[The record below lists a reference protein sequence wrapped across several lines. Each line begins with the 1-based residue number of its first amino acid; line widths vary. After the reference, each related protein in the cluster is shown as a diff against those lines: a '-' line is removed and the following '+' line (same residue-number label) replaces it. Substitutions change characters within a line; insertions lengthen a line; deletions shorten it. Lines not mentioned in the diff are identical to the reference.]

1 MDEQNHLVPRER
13 GTAGNSLEASP
24 SRASFLTLDMM
35 PREPHLLDYLMV
47 LRKHQWLVLAFLVTV
62 VTVVTIATY
71 RMEPVYDATTR
82 IQIDQENANIL
93 PFSPADPYA
102 MYQDAEAYI
111 ETQSKILTSQTMAAM
126 TVKSLNLN
134 RNPAFGGSPASDST
148 LEEVKPDDGSASPA
162 LGAFL
167 GSLSVK
173 RVPNSRLLDVTFSA
187 TDPQLAAKAVNTHIA
202 NFIEQNFTSRYE
214 ATTQA
219 SNWLANQLDELKAKV
234 ERSEDARIA
243 YERTNQIWTIDEN
256 QDVSTQKLADLNRE
270 LTSAQ
275 ADRIGKE
282 AIYRSAQSG
291 NYDAIPAV
299 RLSGVIQDLAGQ
311 QGTLRAEYAEAL
323 SQYGPKFP
331 KVVRLREQ
339 MQELSD
345 VVTREKIN
353 IANQVEAEYRNA
365 RQREQLL
372 EQALE
377 QQKKE
382 ASVKADRMVQYNIL
396 KREAEANKQLY
407 DGLLQKLKEAGISA
421 GLRSSNIRVVDP
433 ALVPKYPSK
442 PQKSRNISLA
452 ILVGLVGGIGLA
464 LLREY
469 LDNTVKNPDDI
480 EHLARLPSLA
490 VVPAFANPNGHSS
503 RRRLPKL
510 LKGQGSAA
518 REGRVELVSHLQP
531 QSQISEAFRALR
543 TSLLLSQA
551 DRPPQVIL
559 MTSALPREGKTTA
572 AANLAVTLAQLGD
585 RTLLVDGDLR
595 KPGVSRALSMAGGK
609 YAGLSSYL
617 AGVSTLDLI
626 TVQHP
631 GISNLAVIP
640 TGPVPPNP
648 ADLLSSHRLSDMV
661 LELRRR
667 YKFVVIDS
675 PPIMAATDAV
685 ILSVLADGV
694 LMVVRSGETP
704 KEAFTRTCDLLSS
717 VKSRVLGV
725 VLNAVDAS
733 SPDYYYSYRYYPY
746 SYGGYGR
753 EERDKK
759 RSEAAER
766 EKEEERVETS
776 V

>member
-1 MDEQNHLVPRER
+1 MDEQNNLITR
-13 GTAGNSLEASP
+13 GGNSLEALP
-24 SRASFLTLDMM
+24 TRAPFLTLDMM

-47 LRKHQWLVLAFLVTV
+47 LRKHQWLVISFLVTV
-62 VTVVTIATY
+62 VTVVTIATF
-71 RMEPVYDATTR
+71 RMQPVYDATTR
-82 IQIDQENANIL
+82 IQIDQDNSNVL
-93 PFSPADPYA
+93 PFTAADSYN
-102 MYQDAEAYI
+102 MYQDMDTYI
-111 ETQSKILTSQTMAAM
+111 ETQSKILTSQTLASE
-126 TVKSLNLN
+126 TVKSLQLDH
-134 RNPAFGGSPASDST
+134 NPAFGGSPTNNTT
-148 LEEVKPDDGSASPA
+148 LQEVKPNDGKASPA

-167 GSLSVK
+167 GGLSVK
-173 RVPNSRLLDVTFSA
+173 RVPNSRLLDVTFA
-187 TDPQLAAKAVNTHIA
+187 TTDPQLAAKAVNTHIA
-202 NFIEQNFTSRYE
+202 NFIEQNFRSRYE
-214 ATTQA
+214 ATTKA
-219 SNWLANQLDELKAKV
+219 SDWLATQLDELKAKM

-243 YERTNQIWTIDEN
+243 YERSNQIWTIDEK
-256 QDVSTQKLADLNRE
+256 QDVSTQKLADINRE
-270 LTSAQ
+270 LTGAQ
-275 ADRIGKE
+275 ADRISKE
-282 AIYRSAQSG
+282 AVYQSAQSG

-299 RLSGVIQDLAGQ
+299 RESGVIQEISKQ
-311 QGTLRAEYAEAL
+311 QGALNGQYVEAL
-323 SQYGPKFP
+323 NQYGPKYP
-331 KVVRLREQ
+331 KVVRLQEQ
-339 MQELSD
+339 VKELNQA
-345 VVTREKIN
+345 VTREKIN
-353 IANQVEAEYRNA
+353 IANQVEAEYRGA
-365 RQREQLL
+365 RQRELL
-372 EQALE
+372 LTQALE
-377 QQKKE
+377 EQKKQ
-382 ASVKADRMVQYNIL
+382 AGQMADRMVQYNIL

-480 EHLARLPSLA
+480 ENLARLPSLA
-490 VVPAFANPNGHSS
+490 VVPSFATPNGASS
-503 RRRLPKL
+503 RRLPKL
-510 LKGQGSAA
+510 LKGPGGA

-585 RTLLVDGDLR
+585 KTLLVDGDLR
-595 KPGVSRALSMAGGK
+595 KPGVSRALSMSGGK

-694 LMVVRSGETP
+694 LLVVRSGETP

-725 VLNAVDAS
+725 VLNAVDSS

-753 EERDKK
+753 EESDRKAHE
-759 RSEAAER
+759 SEK
-766 EKEEERVETS
+766 EKEEEQVTS
-776 V
+776 NV